1 MNFKLLLSSVMLFVS
16 MAIHAAGT
24 CLIVEMKDSNKFS
37 FLLAEKP
44 VITFQNGDLVV
55 NGSSSTSYAISN
67 VKNYHFEEKISSSVG
82 VAAEKELRIV
92 YLDENSIQV
101 QNAEAN
107 AQVTV
112 FNVAG
117 VVFSNQYADAE
128 GTAIVQLPSQ
138 KGIYIVKVGSQSF
151 KVIRK

>member
-1 MNFKLLLSSVMLFVS
+1 MLFVS
-16 MAIHAAGT
+16 MAIHAAET

-37 FLLAEKP
+37 FMLAEKP

-55 NGSSSTSYAISN
+55 NGSASTSYAISN
-67 VKNYHFEEKISSSVG
+67 VKNYHFEESIANSVETA
-82 VAAEKELRIV
+82 VENELRIV

-112 FNVAG
+112 FSVAG
-117 VVFSNQYADAE
+117 VAYSNQYADAE
-128 GTAIVQLPSQ
+128 GTATVQLPSQ
-138 KGIYIVKVGSQSF
+138 KGIYIVKVGNQSF
-151 KVIRK
+151 KFIRK